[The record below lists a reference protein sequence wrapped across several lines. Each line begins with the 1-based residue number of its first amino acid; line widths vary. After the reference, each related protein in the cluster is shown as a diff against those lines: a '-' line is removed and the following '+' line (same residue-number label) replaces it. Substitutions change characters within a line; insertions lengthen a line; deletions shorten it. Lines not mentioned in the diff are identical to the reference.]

1 MNATLFTTNGN
12 ELFKMKL
19 PYLTEIGS
27 LTADEYTIQNELPFC
42 DTWEEILQLFELE
55 KPATQSAKIAFERAI
70 NRERKAQQ
78 QPTPSTPYNQS
89 LEAILAAAIA
99 PHVKPQAAQLDEG
112 KVIELISKHA
122 KPYTAETRIFIN
134 NEAKAAVTGR
144 QHNKLSQ
151 VLRYVQIRQSLYLYG
166 PAGTGKTQLAET
178 AALAV
183 NLPFY
188 PISVCGQ
195 TTKSDLLGYTT
206 ANGSYIETIFR
217 TAYENGGVFLLDEI
231 DNGNPNV
238 TAVLNSALANGVC
251 TFPDKVVK
259 RHSDFIC
266 IAAANTFGTG
276 ASAEYIGRNPIDAAT
291 LDRFKQI
298 FVDYDEELEV
308 ELYPTAAATVQKL
321 RKAMKGERVVISMR
335 KTALLEKCLNVFK
348 MERAEAIQ
356 EALIDQIPPNLQ
368 DKAKQILGL

>member
-1 MNATLFTTNGN
+1 MNTLFSTNGN
-12 ELFKMKL
+12 DLFKNKL
-19 PYLTEIGS
+19 PYLTEIGT

-42 DTWEEILQLFELE
+42 DTWEEILQIFELE
-55 KPATQSAKIAFERAI
+55 KPATQSAKIAFERAM
-70 NRERKAQQ
+70 NRERKVQQ
-78 QPTPSTPYNQS
+78 QPTPPTPYGQS

-99 PHVKPQAAQLDEG
+99 PHVKPQNVELDEN
-112 KVIELISKHA
+112 KVIELITKHA

-134 NEAKAAVTGR
+134 NEAKAAVSGR
-144 QHNKLSQ
+144 QHNKLAQ
-151 VLRYVQIRQSLYLYG
+151 VLRYVEIRQSLYLYG

-178 AALAV
+178 AAQAV

-206 ANGSYIETIFR
+206 ANGAYIGTIFR

-259 RHSDFIC
+259 RNPDFIC

-298 FVDYDEELEV
+298 FVDYDEELET
-308 ELYPTAAATVQKL
+308 ELFPTAAAIVQKL
-321 RKAMKGERVVISMR
+321 RRAMKGERVVLSMR
-335 KTALLEKCLNVFK
+335 KTALLEKCLTVFK
-348 MERAEAIQ
+348 LERAEAIQ
-356 EALIDQIPPNLQ
+356 EALIDQIAPNLQ

>member
-1 MNATLFTTNGN
+1 M
-12 ELFKMKL
+12 
-19 PYLTEIGS
+19 
-27 LTADEYTIQNELPFC
+27 
-42 DTWEEILQLFELE
+42 
-55 KPATQSAKIAFERAI
+55 
-70 NRERKAQQ
+70 
-78 QPTPSTPYNQS
+78 
-89 LEAILAAAIA
+89 
-99 PHVKPQAAQLDEG
+99 
-112 KVIELISKHA
+112 
-122 KPYTAETRIFIN
+122 
-134 NEAKAAVTGR
+134 
-144 QHNKLSQ
+144 
-151 VLRYVQIRQSLYLYG
+151 RYVQIRQSLYLYG

-178 AALAV
+178 ASEAI

-188 PISVCGQ
+188 PLSVCGQ

-206 ANGSYIETIFR
+206 ATGSYIETVFR
-217 TAYENGGVFLLDEI
+217 KAYENGGVFLLDEI

-259 RHSDFIC
+259 RHPDFVC
-266 IAAANTFGTG
+266 IACANTFGTG

-298 FVDYDEELEV
+298 FVDYDEELET
-308 ELYPTAAATVQKL
+308 ELFPSAAAIVQKL

-356 EALIDQIPPNLQ
+356 EALIDQISPNLQ

>member
-1 MNATLFTTNGN
+1 MSTLFTTNGN
-12 ELFKMKL
+12 DLFKMKL

-27 LTADEYTIQNELPFC
+27 LTADEYTIQNDLQFC
-42 DTWEEILQLFELE
+42 DTWEEVLQLFELE
-55 KPATQSAKIAFERAI
+55 KPATQSAKIAFERAM

-78 QPTPSTPYNQS
+78 QPTPPTPYNQS

-99 PHVKPQAAQLDEG
+99 PHVKPQNVELDEN
-112 KVIELISKHA
+112 KVIELITKHA

-144 QHNKLSQ
+144 QHNKLNQ

-178 AALAV
+178 AAQAV

-206 ANGSYIETIFR
+206 ANGAYIGTIFR

-259 RHSDFIC
+259 RNPDFIC

-298 FVDYDEELEV
+298 FVDYDEELET
-308 ELYPTAAATVQKL
+308 ELFPSAAATVQKL

-356 EALIDQIPPNLQ
+356 EALIDQISPNLQ

>member
-1 MNATLFTTNGN
+1 MNTLFSTNGN
-12 ELFKMKL
+12 DLFKMKL
-19 PYLTEIGS
+19 PYLTEIGN

-70 NRERKAQQ
+70 NRERKSQQ
-78 QPTPSTPYNQS
+78 QPTPPTPYNQS

-99 PHVKPQAAQLDEG
+99 PHVKPQNVELNES
-112 KVIELISKHA
+112 KVIELINKHA

-134 NEAKAAVTGR
+134 NEAKAAVKGR

-151 VLRYVQIRQSLYLYG
+151 ILRYVQIRQSLYLYG

-178 AALAV
+178 AAQAV

-206 ANGSYIETIFR
+206 ATGTYIETIFR

-259 RHSDFIC
+259 RNPDFIC

-298 FVDYDEELEV
+298 FVDYDEELEM
-308 ELYPTAAATVQKL
+308 ELFPSAAAIVQKL
-321 RKAMKGERVVISMR
+321 RKAMKGERVVVSMR

-356 EALIDQIPPNLQ
+356 EALIDQISPNLQ

>member
-1 MNATLFTTNGN
+1 MQTLFTTNGN
-12 ELFKMKL
+12 EIFKTKL
-19 PYLTEIGS
+19 PFLTEIGS

-78 QPTPSTPYNQS
+78 QPTPQTPYNQS

-99 PHVKPQAAQLDEG
+99 PHVKPQNVELDEN
-112 KVIELISKHA
+112 KVIELITKHA

-134 NEAKAAVTGR
+134 NEAKTAVKGK
-144 QHNKLSQ
+144 QHNKLAQ

-166 PAGTGKTQLAET
+166 PAGTGKTKLAEI
-178 AALAV
+178 AANAIG
-183 NLPFY
+183 LPFY
-188 PISVCGQ
+188 PLSVCGQ

-259 RHSDFIC
+259 RHVDFIC

-276 ASAEYIGRNPIDAAT
+276 ATAEHIGRNPIDAAT

-298 FVDYDEELEV
+298 FVDYDEELES
-308 ELYPTAAATVQKL
+308 ELFPSAAATVQKL
-321 RKAMKGERVVISMR
+321 RKAMKGERVVLSMR

-348 MERAEAIQ
+348 LERAEAIQ
-356 EALIDQIPPNLQ
+356 EALIDQIAPNLQ
-368 DKAKQILGL
+368 DKAKQILGV

>member
-78 QPTPSTPYNQS
+78 QPTPPTPYNQS

-99 PHVKPQAAQLDEG
+99 PHVKPQNVELDEN
-112 KVIELISKHA
+112 KVIELINKHA

-178 AALAV
+178 AAQAV

-259 RHSDFIC
+259 RHPDFIC

-298 FVDYDEELEV
+298 FVDYDEELET
-308 ELYPTAAATVQKL
+308 ELFPSAAAIVQKL

-356 EALIDQIPPNLQ
+356 EALIDQISPNLQ

>member
-1 MNATLFTTNGN
+1 MNTLFSTNGN

-55 KPATQSAKIAFERAI
+55 KPATQSAKIAFERAM
-70 NRERKAQQ
+70 NRERKSQQ
-78 QPTPSTPYNQS
+78 QPTPPTPYGQS

-99 PHVKPQAAQLDEG
+99 PHVKPQNVELDEN
-112 KVIELISKHA
+112 KVIELITKHA

-144 QHNKLSQ
+144 QHNKLGQ

-178 AALAV
+178 AAKAV

-259 RHSDFIC
+259 RHPDFIC

-298 FVDYDEELEV
+298 FVDYDEELEM
-308 ELYPTAAATVQKL
+308 ELFPNAAATVQKL

-335 KTALLEKCLNVFK
+335 KTALLEKCLTVFK
-348 MERAEAIQ
+348 LERAEAIQ
-356 EALIDQIPPNLQ
+356 EALIDQIAPNLQ

>member
-1 MNATLFTTNGN
+1 MNTLFSTNGN
-12 ELFKMKL
+12 DLFKMKL

-42 DTWEEILQLFELE
+42 DTWEEILQFFELE

-78 QPTPSTPYNQS
+78 QPTPPTPYNQS

-99 PHVKPQAAQLDEG
+99 PHVKPQNVELDES
-112 KVIELISKHA
+112 KVIELINKHA

-144 QHNKLSQ
+144 QHNKLAQ
-151 VLRYVQIRQSLYLYG
+151 VLRYVEIRQSLYLYG

-178 AALAV
+178 AAQAV

-206 ANGSYIETIFR
+206 ANGAYIETIFR
-217 TAYENGGVFLLDEI
+217 TAYENGGLFLLDEI

-259 RHSDFIC
+259 RHPDFIC

-298 FVDYDEELEV
+298 FVDYDEEFET
-308 ELYPTAAATVQKL
+308 ELFPTAAAIVQKL
-321 RKAMKGERVVISMR
+321 RKAMKGEQVVISMR
-335 KTALLEKCLNVFK
+335 KTGLLEKCLTVFK
-348 MERAEAIQ
+348 LERAEAIQ
-356 EALIDQIPPNLQ
+356 EALIDQISPNLQ

>member
-1 MNATLFTTNGN
+1 MQTLFTTTGN
-12 ELFKMKL
+12 DLFKNRL
-19 PYLTEIGS
+19 PFLTEIGS

-70 NRERKAQQ
+70 NRERKTQQ
-78 QPTPSTPYNQS
+78 QPTPPTQYGQS
-89 LEAILAAAIA
+89 LEAILAAVIA
-99 PHVKPQAAQLDEG
+99 PHVKPQNVELDEN
-112 KVIELISKHA
+112 KVIELITKHS

-134 NEAKAAVTGR
+134 NEAKAAVKGK
-144 QHNKLSQ
+144 QHYKLSQ

-166 PAGTGKTQLAET
+166 PAGTGKTKLAEI
-178 AALAV
+178 AANAIG
-183 NLPFY
+183 LPFY

-217 TAYENGGVFLLDEI
+217 TAYENGGVFLLDEL

-238 TAVLNSALANGVC
+238 TAVLNSALANGFC
-251 TFPDKVVK
+251 AFPDKFVK
-259 RHSDFIC
+259 RHPDFIC

-276 ASAEYIGRNPIDAAT
+276 ATAEHIGRNPIDAAT

-298 FVDYDEELEV
+298 FVDYDEELET
-308 ELYPTAAATVQKL
+308 ELFPTAAPIVQKL
-321 RKAMKGERVVISMR
+321 RKAMKGERVVLSMR
-335 KTALLEKCLNVFK
+335 KTALLEKCLIVFK
-348 MERAEAIQ
+348 LELAEAIQ
-356 EALIDQIPPNLQ
+356 EALIDQIAPNLQ
-368 DKAKQILGL
+368 DKAKQILGV

>member
-1 MNATLFTTNGN
+1 MNTLFSTNGN
-12 ELFKMKL
+12 DLFKNKL
-19 PYLTEIGS
+19 PFLTEIGS

-55 KPATQSAKIAFERAI
+55 KPATQSAKIAFERAM

-78 QPTPSTPYNQS
+78 QPTPPTPYNQS

-99 PHVKPQAAQLDEG
+99 PHVKPQNVELDEN
-112 KVIELISKHA
+112 KVIELITKHA

-144 QHNKLSQ
+144 QHNKLAQ

-178 AALAV
+178 AAQAV

-259 RHSDFIC
+259 RHPDFIC

-298 FVDYDEELEV
+298 FVDYDEELEM
-308 ELYPTAAATVQKL
+308 ELFPNAAAIVQKL

-335 KTALLEKCLNVFK
+335 KTALLEKCLTVFK
-348 MERAEAIQ
+348 LERGEAIQ

-368 DKAKQILGL
+368 DKAKQILGV

>member
-1 MNATLFTTNGN
+1 MQTLFTTNGN
-12 ELFKMKL
+12 ELFKTKL
-19 PYLTEIGS
+19 PFLTEIGS

-70 NRERKAQQ
+70 NRERRAQQ
-78 QPTPSTPYNQS
+78 QPTPPTPYNQS

-99 PHVKPQAAQLDEG
+99 PHVKPQNVELDEN
-112 KVIELISKHA
+112 KVIELINKHA

-144 QHNKLSQ
+144 QHNKLAQ

-178 AALAV
+178 AAQAV

-206 ANGSYIETIFR
+206 ANGTYIGTIFR

-259 RHSDFIC
+259 RHPDFIC

-298 FVDYDEELEV
+298 FVDYDEELEM
-308 ELYPTAAATVQKL
+308 ELFPTAAATVQKL
-321 RKAMKGERVVISMR
+321 RKAMKGERVVLSMR

-356 EALIDQIPPNLQ
+356 EALIDQISPNLQ
-368 DKAKQILGL
+368 DKAKQILGV